1 MLLAHFS
8 TPHTV
13 LTAYFEHPPAPSQ
26 RPFVPQ
32 EVAPWSL
39 QMPRLSRLFAV
50 TGVHVPRV
58 EASAQ
63 LWHAPAQ
70 AWLQQTPSTQ
80 KPDAQSEAI
89 VQVPPSC
96 LGPQLWFTHAM
107 PVVQSASVVQLG
119 LQVPEAHR

>member
-1 MLLAHFS
+1 MLLAHVS
-8 TPHTV
+8 APHTV
-13 LTAYFEHPPAPSQ
+13 FTAYFAQPPAPSQ

-32 EVAPWSL
+32 EAAPWSL

-80 KPDAQSEAI
+80 KPDAQSVAW

-96 LGPQLWFTHAM
+96 LGPQLWFTQAM
-107 PVVQSASVVQLG
+107 PAVQSASVEQIG
-119 LQVPEAHR
+119 LQAPDAHR